1 MEFYNQ
7 ICIERLREI
16 MNDNLTEKGRPL
28 KPADL
33 HRKTGVSQKHLS
45 NILTDNKPLTPTTA
59 AKIISAFPEKRYCV
73 DWLLG
78 KSEYKTEF
86 DREQALRKEVRDTL
100 SASATASNKKRASVL
115 TLMEL
120 LGAQLLDQDLPEG
133 VDYVIP
139 SPPAATYNGVTLT
152 GADIL
157 HISDKLLDLLSLELE
172 YIARERLPLAE
183 YVQHYGRDVLKM
195 I

>member
-59 AKIISAFPEKRYCV
+59 AKIIRAFPEKRYRL

-78 KSEYKTEF
+78 ESEYKTEF
-86 DREQALRKEVRDTL
+86 DREKAEWLSFQREIKQAAHDAGTIK
-100 SASATASNKKRASVL
+100 NSVI
-115 TLMEL
+115 EL
-120 LGAQLLDQDLPEG
+120 LKLHGVEFGEPEAPG
-133 VDYVIP
+133 EITIP
-139 SPPAATYNGVTLT
+139 SPPAATYNGVTLSHV
-152 GADIL
+152 DISR
-157 HISDKLLDLLSLELE
+157 ISDKVFDLLAIELKYIVQERQTVKE
-172 YIARERLPLAE
+172 YRQSI
-183 YVQHYGRDVLKM
+183 K
-195 I
+195 